1 MKYQDIWVNG
11 KCISKGKR
19 DSASRYEI
27 IRTYCTVFN
36 KPFTVLDIGANMC
49 YFGLRL
55 IEDFNCNVVA
65 FEFDQFQDRLKYIKQ
80 NKTDKLLF
88 INHKLHLN
96 DLKIMNTCAHFDL
109 ILALSVLHH
118 VSEPINLWIQELR
131 KLADNVIIEFALED
145 SKRVAI
151 RKNYTIPND
160 SVILGY
166 GDSHLKE
173 NFKRPIVLLK
183 GNNEKTIGNRID

>member
-11 KCISKGKR
+11 ECVSKGKR
-19 DSASRYEI
+19 DSASRYGI
-27 IRTYCTVFN
+27 IKTYCTIFD

-55 IEDFNCNVVA
+55 IEDFGCTVTA
-65 FEFDQFQDRLKYIKQ
+65 FEFDQFQDRLKYVKQ

-96 DLKIMNTCAHFDL
+96 DLKIMNQHCHFDL

-118 VSEPINLWIQELR
+118 VNDSDLWIQELR
-131 KLADNVIIEFALED
+131 KLGDNIIIEFALED

-151 RKNYTIPND
+151 RKNYTIPLD

-166 GDSHLKE
+166 GNSHLKE
-173 NFKRPIVLLK
+173 NFKRPIVLVR
-183 GNNEKTIGNRID
+183 GNCEKTIGN